1 MMRLRAT
8 EVHMQSA
15 RRGAPPGHGPA
26 SIRIESA
33 GRRSGRRPMS
43 SINFRDDAME
53 WLEADGLGG
62 VASGT
67 ASGKRTRR
75 YHALLLAAATPPTG
89 RCVLVSGLDAT
100 VTTPAGRFPISSQL
114 YEPGV
119 AHPDGMRRVESFEPD
134 PWPRWR
140 FRLEDGTV
148 IEQEIFVRRG
158 VPVTVLSWRL
168 AAGVDGV
175 PPPEG
180 AAETVL
186 KRLRLAERRRRQAF
200 PSRLH
205 RAADDY
211 IVRRGRGRT
220 IVAGYPWF
228 TDWGRDT
235 FIALRGLCLATG
247 RLDEAHDILLA
258 WAGTISH
265 GMLPNR
271 FPDRGE
277 VPEFNSVDASL
288 WYIIAVHDFFQA
300 MAAKRREVSPRDQQT
315 LR

>member
-43 SINFRDDAME
+43 SINFRDEAVE

-62 VASGT
+62 FASGT

-119 AHPDGMRRVESFEPD
+119 VHPDGMRRIESFEPD

-168 AAGVDGV
+168 AAG
-175 PPPEG
+175 PPGTTLEVRPF
-180 AAETVL
+180 
-186 KRLRLAERRRRQAF
+186 LAGRDYHALHHENPAFNFEAGGPRRR
-200 PSRLH
+200 SE
-205 RAADDY
+205 
-211 IVRRGRGRT
+211 VRRDPHVPGIPAPTHSAPWTRPGCGRWGFSWGGR
-220 IVAGYPWF
+220 A
-228 TDWGRDT
+228 
-235 FIALRGLCLATG
+235 
-247 RLDEAHDILLA
+247 
-258 WAGTISH
+258 
-265 GMLPNR
+265 
-271 FPDRGE
+271 
-277 VPEFNSVDASL
+277 
-288 WYIIAVHDFFQA
+288 
-300 MAAKRREVSPRDQQT
+300 RRSR
-315 LR
+315 